1 MKINKLILYHM
12 GYVPNEQTY
21 VDQTLDNFPNACEND
36 LAEYQEY
43 LKELEWKDDYK
54 Y

>member
-21 VDQTLDNFPNACEND
+21 IDQTLKFFPNACQKD

-43 LKELEWKDDYK
+43 LKELDK

>member
-21 VDQTLDNFPNACEND
+21 IEQTLENFPNASEND
-36 LAEYQEY
+36 LAEYQAY
-43 LKELEWKDDYK
+43 LKELDK